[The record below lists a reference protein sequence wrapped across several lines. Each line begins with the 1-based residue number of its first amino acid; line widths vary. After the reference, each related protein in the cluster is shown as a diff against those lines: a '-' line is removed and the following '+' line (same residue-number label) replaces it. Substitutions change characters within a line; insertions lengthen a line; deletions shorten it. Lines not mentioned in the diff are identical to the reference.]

1 MFKNKVDTEGVRYFV
16 HQNLNHTYP
25 RFCSSLFLN
34 GLGEKDLEEISE
46 VTQKKGD
53 TEKSR
58 YFVAQLVRAL
68 DSGSKGN
75 RFDSCRIPQ
84 GIYTR
89 ALVSFTLFFVS
100 YKF

>member
-1 MFKNKVDTEGVRYFV
+1 MQYVYT
-16 HQNLNHTYP
+16 
-25 RFCSSLFLN
+25 
-34 GLGEKDLEEISE
+34 DLEEISE

-68 DSGSKGN
+68 DFGSKGN
-75 RFDSCRIPQ
+75 RFESCRIPQ

-89 ALVSFTLFFVS
+89 ALASFTLFFWALQ
-100 YKF
+100 F